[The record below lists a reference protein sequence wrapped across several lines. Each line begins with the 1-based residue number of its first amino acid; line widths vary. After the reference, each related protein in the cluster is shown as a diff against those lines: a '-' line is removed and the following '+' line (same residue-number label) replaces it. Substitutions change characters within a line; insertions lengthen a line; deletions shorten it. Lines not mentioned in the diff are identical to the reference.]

1 MYGTW
6 FKDRISEAETRVTRV
21 VPYLMMWAVPCFVM
35 VSGVLLLD
43 KKRNIPVS
51 RLLTRFIDRC
61 RERGAAKI
69 FLEVRSANVPA
80 RSLYEK
86 HGFVQ
91 ISVRRGYYGDDDAE
105 FDKDSYFNAGWYIG
119 HPIFVL
125 TNASLGDE
133 FVANFSNIFMA
144 GDIEDLFSYPD
155 KIARTSFVSSYMTL
169 LSGNNMGYFIS
180 QDDIEDIE
188 GAFVDYEVAEL
199 QYNLKSV
206 LWTAVYFCG
215 GYALFRKKNIF

>member
-1 MYGTW
+1 MIDEYE
-6 FKDRISEAETRVTRV
+6 DI
-21 VPYLMMWAVPCFVM
+21 YNDAVEDYF
-35 VSGVLLLD
+35 G
-43 KKRNIPVS
+43 
-51 RLLTRFIDRC
+51 
-61 RERGAAKI
+61 
-69 FLEVRSANVPA
+69 
-80 RSLYEK
+80 
-86 HGFVQ
+86 GFDGN
-91 ISVRRGYYGDDDAE
+91 SMYYGEVDAK

-144 GDIEDLFSYPD
+144 GDVEDLFSYPD

-188 GAFVDYEVAEL
+188 GAFVDYDVAEL

-206 LWTAVYFCG
+206 LWAAVYFCG